1 VIVGSTGEGRFAP
14 TVADWFV
21 RAAGEYGCA
30 ALDVID
36 LADVPLPVVVPGF
49 GTDA

>member
-1 VIVGSTGEGRFAP
+1 VIVGSIREGRFAP

-21 RAAGEYGCA
+21 RAAGECGA
-30 ALDVID
+30 ALDAID
-36 LADVPLPVVVPGF
+36 LADVPLPVVVPAF